1 MILIHFSSVNS
12 TNFANILENFAK
24 FSISKNWTKKQL
36 VIISSMLY
44 DKWHTISNHVKNLV
58 FDAIINLGF
67 GRSLWMSKKGEN
79 ECEYNK

>member
-1 MILIHFSSVNS
+1 
-12 TNFANILENFAK
+12 
-24 FSISKNWTKKQL
+24 
-36 VIISSMLY
+36 MLY